1 MRICIF
7 SANYLPNIGGIE
19 RYTYYTSKELVK
31 RGHDVT
37 IVTSNLFSL
46 PSKEIT
52 EDGVKIFRYDCH
64 SFIGGRFPVFKRNDL
79 QKEIDREVLASK
91 PDLIIVN
98 ARFYFHSLHA
108 MKMAKKHNIRC
119 ICIEH
124 GTTHLTVN
132 NRFLDYLGGHF
143 EHFLTALD
151 KRYCKE
157 YYGVS
162 KAACE
167 WSGHFGIESKGTL
180 YNSIDVDEINEML
193 KNPVAD
199 YRKELNLSE
208 DTTVISYTGRMIP
221 EKGVDA
227 LLYAFSKLENKDC
240 ALILAGDGPL
250 FDEIKEKNI
259 KGVYQLGKIDFEHV
273 IALLKAT
280 DIFCLA
286 SRSEGFSTAVLEAVA
301 ARCYVITTKTG
312 GTKELISGD
321 GYGTLMDTNED
332 EEVAKA
338 LNDAVNSPEKRQEA
352 VNNAYL
358 RLIDNFTWIKTVDK
372 LIDIIKENE
381 QK

>member
-1 MRICIF
+1 MKICIF
-7 SANYLPNIGGIE
+7 SANYLPSIGGIE
-19 RYTYYTSKELVK
+19 RYTYYSSKELVR
-31 RGHDVT
+31 RGHEVM

-52 EDGVKIFRYDCH
+52 EDGIKIFRYDCRN
-64 SFIGGRFPVFKRNDL
+64 FINGRFPVLKKNSL
-79 QKEIDREVLASK
+79 QKEIDREVISSK
-91 PDLIIVN
+91 PDIIIVN
-98 ARFYFHSLHA
+98 ARFYIHSLHA
-108 MKMAKKHNIRC
+108 MKLAKKHGIRC

-124 GTTHLTVN
+124 GTTHLTVA

-151 KRYCKE
+151 KHYCKE

-167 WSGHFGIESKGTL
+167 WSGHFGIKSKGVL

-193 KNPVAD
+193 KNPVVD
-199 YRKELNLSE
+199 YRKELMLDD

-221 EKGVDA
+221 EKGVNA
-227 LLYAFSKLENKDC
+227 LSDAFSRLENKNT
-240 ALILAGDGPL
+240 ALVLAGDGPL
-250 FDEIKEKNI
+250 FEEIKEKSI

-312 GTKELISGD
+312 GTKELISGEE
-321 GYGTLMDTNED
+321 YGTLMDTNSPD
-332 EEVAKA
+332 EVFAA
-338 LNDAVNSPEKRQEA
+338 LNNAVNSPEKRKEA
-352 VNNAYL
+352 VDNAYL
-358 RLIDNFTWIKTVDK
+358 RLIDNFTWIKTVDRI
-372 LIDIIKENE
+372 IDVIKENE
-381 QK
+381 R

>member
-1 MRICIF
+1 MKICIF

-19 RYTYYTSKELVK
+19 RYTYYVSKELVR
-31 RGHDVT
+31 RGHEVT

-46 PSKEIT
+46 PSIET
-52 EDGVKIFRYDCH
+52 TDDSVKIFRYDCYG
-64 SFIGGRFPVFKRNDL
+64 FINGRFPVFKRNKL
-79 QKEIDREVLASK
+79 QRRIDREIIGSK

-108 MKMAKKHNIRC
+108 MRLAKKNGIKC
-119 ICIEH
+119 FCIEH

-151 KRYCKE
+151 KHYCKD

-167 WSGHFGIESKGTL
+167 WSGHFGIASKGTL
-180 YNSIDVDEINEML
+180 YNSIDLDEINEML
-193 KNPVAD
+193 KNPVVD
-199 YRKELNLSE
+199 YRKELGLSA
-208 DTTVISYTGRMIP
+208 DTTVISYAGRMIP

-227 LLYAFSKLENKDC
+227 LLYAFSKLENKNTV
-240 ALILAGDGPL
+240 LILAGDGAL
-250 FDEIKEKNI
+250 FEEIKAKNI
-259 KGVYQLGKIDFEHV
+259 KGVYQLGKIDFDHV
-273 IALLKAT
+273 IALLRIT

-312 GTKELISGD
+312 GTKELISGEE
-321 GYGTLMDTNED
+321 YGTLMDTNE
-332 EEVAKA
+332 EKEVAFA
-338 LNDAVNSPEKRQEA
+338 LNDAVNSPEKRKKAIE
-352 VNNAYL
+352 NAYK
-358 RLIDNFTWIKTVDK
+358 RLDENFTWIKTVDK
-372 LIDIIKENE
+372 LTEIIKENG
-381 QK
+381 